1 MAESIMSKHIDSEQK
16 LERTL
21 TEALKGLPLR
31 RAPSTLEAR
40 VVDELERRAALPWWR
55 VSFMHWPAAPRVAFV
70 IVCIALVAATFLG
83 GVFAFVGD
91 RSFNEAAAL
100 VLSWVQPFLA
110 VMSSAGGVA
119 SLLVR
124 VIPPLWLYGGMALG
138 IMLYV
143 ALFGL
148 GAAAYR
154 LYLRPSSVGDHS

>member
-16 LERTL
+16 LERAL

-31 RAPSTLEAR
+31 RAPSTLELR

-55 VSFMHWPAAPRVAFV
+55 VSFIHWPAAPRVAFV

-83 GVFAFVGD
+83 GVFAFMGD

-100 VLSWVQPFLA
+100 VLTWVQPFLA

-154 LYLRPSSVGDHS
+154 LYLRPSLVGDL

>member
-16 LERTL
+16 LERTF

>member
-1 MAESIMSKHIDSEQK
+1 MSKHIDSEQK
-16 LERTL
+16 LERAL
-21 TEALKGLPLR
+21 SEALRGLPLR
-31 RAPSTLEAR
+31 RAPSTLELR

-55 VSFMHWPAAPRVAFV
+55 VSFSHWPAAPRVAFV

-83 GVFAFVGD
+83 GVFAFVGG

-119 SLLVR
+119 TLLVR

-138 IMLYV
+138 IMLYL

-154 LYLRPSSVGDHS
+154 LYLRPSSVGDL

>member
-1 MAESIMSKHIDSEQK
+1 MSKHIDSEQK
-16 LERTL
+16 LERAL
-21 TEALKGLPLR
+21 TQALEGLPLR
-31 RAPSTLEAR
+31 RAPGTLELR

-55 VSFMHWPAAPRVAFV
+55 VSFTHWPAAPRVAFV
-70 IVCIALVAATFLG
+70 AVCIALVAATILG
-83 GVFAFVGD
+83 GVFAFAGD
-91 RSFNEAAAL
+91 RSFDQAAAL

-119 SLLVR
+119 TLLVR
-124 VIPPLWLYGGMALG
+124 VIPPLWLYGGLALG

-154 LYLRPSSVGDHS
+154 TLYLRPSSVGDHL

>member
-1 MAESIMSKHIDSEQK
+1 MAESNMSRHIDSEQK
-16 LERTL
+16 LERAL

-55 VSFMHWPAAPRVAFV
+55 VSFTHWPAAPRVAFV
-70 IVCIALVAATFLG
+70 MVCIALVAATFLG

-100 VLSWVQPFLA
+100 VLSWVQPILA

-119 SLLVR
+119 TLLVR

-138 IMLYV
+138 IMLYL

-154 LYLRPSSVGDHS
+154 LYLRPSSVGDDL

>member
-1 MAESIMSKHIDSEQK
+1 MSKHIDSEQK
-16 LERTL
+16 LERAL

-31 RAPSTLEAR
+31 RAPSTLELR

-55 VSFMHWPAAPRVAFV
+55 VSFTHWPAAPRVAFV

-83 GVFAFVGD
+83 GVFAFVGN

-119 SLLVR
+119 TLLVR

-138 IMLYV
+138 IMLYL

-154 LYLRPSSVGDHS
+154 LYLRPSSVGNDL

>member
-1 MAESIMSKHIDSEQK
+1 MSKHIDSEQK
-16 LERTL
+16 LERLL

-55 VSFMHWPAAPRVAFV
+55 VSFTHWPVAPRVAFV

-119 SLLVR
+119 TLLVR

-138 IMLYV
+138 IMLYL

-154 LYLRPSSVGDHS
+154 LYLRPSSVGYDL

>member
-16 LERTL
+16 LEQTL

-31 RAPSTLEAR
+31 RAPSTLELR

-70 IVCIALVAATFLG
+70 LVCIALVAATFLG
-83 GVFAFVGD
+83 GVFAFAGD
-91 RSFNEAAAL
+91 RSFNQAAAL

-110 VMSSAGGVA
+110 VISSAGGVA
-119 SLLVR
+119 TLLVR
-124 VIPPLWLYGGMALG
+124 VIPPLWLYGGMAFG

-154 LYLRPSSVGDHS
+154 LYLRPSLAGDEL